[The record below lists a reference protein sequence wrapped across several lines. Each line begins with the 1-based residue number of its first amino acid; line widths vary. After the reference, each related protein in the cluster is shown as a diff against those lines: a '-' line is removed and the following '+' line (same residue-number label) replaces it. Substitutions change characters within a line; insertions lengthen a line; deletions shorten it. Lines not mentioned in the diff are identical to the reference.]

1 MQSQNLQ
8 TRDYPKIRK
17 EPDRLS
23 GNFKW
28 TVEHVALLRE
38 LWADGISASLIA
50 RKFGEV
56 SRCAVLGKVH
66 RLGLAGRSTSN
77 RLAIPPRPKS
87 STVYAFPIKK
97 PLEAIRISAVRAKPK
112 SGPDALPPLMLPVS
126 DLTSEHC
133 HFPIGDPLTDGFGFC
148 GHPKERGAYCAAHAS
163 IAYQTIER
171 RK

>member
-1 MQSQNLQ
+1 MQSQSLQ

-77 RLAIPPRPKS
+77 RL
-87 STVYAFPIKK
+87 IKK